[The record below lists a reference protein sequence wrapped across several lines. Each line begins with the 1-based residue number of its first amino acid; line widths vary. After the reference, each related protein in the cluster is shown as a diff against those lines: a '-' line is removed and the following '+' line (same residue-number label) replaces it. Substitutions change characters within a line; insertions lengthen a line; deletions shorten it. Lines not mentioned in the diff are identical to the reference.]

1 MKRIL
6 DFLNVKENREMMKH
20 DAVRCLMLCH
30 SLDGSDVFV
39 HFRTKVASEH
49 IATLCFITLYEEE
62 LDGIW

>member
-1 MKRIL
+1 
-6 DFLNVKENREMMKH
+6 MMKH